1 MTTLKYPL
9 ATEKSVSVIDRN
21 NVITYVVDYRA
32 TKTQISDEFEKLFN
46 VKVAGVRTANMPTNY
61 KKAFIKLAKGYKAS
75 DIAIKLKL
83 V

>member
-1 MTTLKYPL
+1 MAVLKYPL
-9 ATEKSVSVIDRN
+9 ATEKSVGFIDRS

-32 TKTQISDEFEKLFN
+32 TKTQITDEFEKLFG
-46 VKVAGVRTANMPTNY
+46 VKVEKIRTSNMPNNN

-75 DIAIKLKL
+75 DVAIKLKL

>member
-1 MTTLKYPL
+1 MAMLRYPL
-9 ATEKSVSVIDRN
+9 ATEKSVGFIDKS

-32 TKTQISDEFEKLFN
+32 TKTQISAEFEKLFN
-46 VKVAGVRTANMPTNY
+46 VKVAGVRTANMPSNY

>member
-1 MTTLKYPL
+1 MAMLKYPL
-9 ATEKSVSVIDRN
+9 ATEKSVGFIDRS

-32 TKTQISDEFEKLFN
+32 TKAQITDEFEKLFN
-46 VKVAGVRTANMPTNY
+46 VKVEGVRTANMPPNY
-61 KKAFIKLAKGYKAS
+61 KKAFIKLTKEYKAS